1 MKRFLFLFKRIT
13 HYASPITVLL
23 AFSLSPLAISLSV
36 TSAFASEK
44 TASLEEVVV
53 TATRIEEP
61 KKDVP
66 ASVQV
71 ITQEDIKNS
80 TAKDAGDLIS
90 EAGAGHVH
98 KYPGA
103 LTGRIGIRG
112 LFTDLFNPLKDKVLV
127 LLNGN
132 LAGTN
137 NLAKIPVEDIER
149 IEIVKGPAS
158 VLYGSSA
165 MGGVINIITKEGKE
179 GIHGSI
185 GGEAG
190 SWDYWNTKAE
200 LNGKKGLFDFYVL
213 SGRSA
218 RGDYKA
224 KVKDKNGND
233 YGRNTGYDDETL
245 SLRLGYKI
253 FDNHHISLGFQHWKG
268 WEIGSP
274 NASYSPDYDDHMDK
288 ERNGFDI
295 GYKTE
300 SFNAKYYFVHDK
312 DESHTVSNGAIT
324 NSTTTERDTQGISL
338 QKSFHIGDHRIII
351 GSQWD
356 RIDVESKRTSGAP
369 YNPNSQYD
377 TYGVFTEGRLSLLN
391 KKLLLSA
398 GLRYDYFENEI
409 LPTPGITSL
418 KPRKENL
425 DHVTARGGIV
435 YKLTDALRLKGNIG
449 TAFRAP
455 APDELATD
463 YTSSWGTRYIGNPNL
478 KPEKS
483 TSYDAG
489 VEYSKDLFKGGLI
502 FFHTE
507 FKDKILSY
515 YNTALVAQ
523 TFKNVEGAAIQGV
536 EINASYDVGLASGLK
551 VSIEPFSNITY
562 HTRYSSKDD
571 LEISKYGKTL
581 LYTPK
586 WTGAFG
592 MKVGQEKWDAR
603 LIANYTG
610 DEKVQDW
617 NSSSPT
623 YGKAIDKGDFTV
635 MNLKGSYK
643 PVKNLEITASVENLF
658 DRAYEYVLGY
668 PMPRRTF
675 VGGLKW
681 IF

>member
-1 MKRFLFLFKRIT
+1 MKKFLSSFISLFIFVF
-13 HYASPITVLL
+13 SLQPL
-23 AFSLSPLAISLSV
+23 AFSLLT

-66 ASVQV
+66 ASVQI

-80 TAKDAGDLIS
+80 TAKNAGDLIS
-90 EAGAGHVH
+90 EASIGHVH

-103 LTGRIGIRG
+103 LTSSIALRG
-112 LFTDLFNPLKDKVLV
+112 LRTDLFNDLKSRVLV
-127 LLNGN
+127 LINGHK
-132 LAGTN
+132 AGTV

-185 GGEAG
+185 GGEIG
-190 SWDYWNTKAE
+190 SWEYWKTQAE
-200 LNGKKGLFDFYVL
+200 LNGKKGPFDFYL
-213 SGRSA
+213 TASRSA
-218 RGDYKA
+218 SGDYGA
-224 KVKDKNGND
+224 KD
-233 YGRNTGYDDETL
+233 YGKIQNTGYDDETV
-245 SLRLGYKI
+245 SARLGYRF
-253 FDNHHISLGFQHWKG
+253 FDKHHISLGFQHWKG

-274 NASYSPDYDDHMDK
+274 GARHDPDPDDYSDK
-288 ERNGFDI
+288 GRDGFDI

-300 SFNAKYYFVHDK
+300 TFNVRYYLIK
-312 DESHTVSNGAIT
+312 DRDEWHEGPTAGKWETPYSIYLKKT
-324 NSTTTERDTQGISL
+324 DTQGANL
-338 QKSFHIGDHRIII
+338 QKTFSIGNHRIII
-351 GSQWD
+351 GGQWD
-356 RIDVESKRTSGAP
+356 RIEVDTWRSVGPP
-369 YNPNSQYD
+369 YSPNSRYD
-377 TYGVFTEGRLSLLN
+377 TYGAFTEGRLSLLN

-409 LPTPGITSL
+409 FETPGIPTVR
-418 KPRKENL
+418 PRKEEI
-425 DHVTARGGIV
+425 DHATARGGLA
-435 YKLTDALRLKGNIG
+435 YKITDNLRLKGNIG

-463 YTSSWGTRYIGNPNL
+463 YISWGKRYLGNPDL

-489 VEYSKDLFKGGLI
+489 FEYSKDLLKGGLT
-502 FFHTE
+502 FFHTD

-515 YNTALVAQ
+515 YDSTLKAQ
-523 TFKNVEGAAIQGV
+523 TFKNVDGATLQGV
-536 EINASYDVGLASGLK
+536 EGSLSYDVGLAIGLG
-551 VSIEPFSNITY
+551 VSIEPFANITH

-592 MKVGQEKWDAR
+592 IKAGQDKWDAR
-603 LIANYTG
+603 LIANYNG

-617 NSSSPT
+617 ST
-623 YGKAIDKGDFTV
+623 YPYPVVEKADFTV
-635 MNLKGSYK
+635 INLKGSYR
-643 PVKNLEITASVENLF
+643 PIKNLEITASIENLF
-658 DRAYEYVLGY
+658 DRAYEYVQY
-668 PMPRRTF
+668 SPMPRRTIAA
-675 VGGLKW
+675 GIKW

>member
-1 MKRFLFLFKRIT
+1 M
-13 HYASPITVLL
+13 
-23 AFSLSPLAISLSV
+23 
-36 TSAFASEK
+36 
-44 TASLEEVVV
+44 
-53 TATRIEEP
+53 
-61 KKDVP
+61 
-66 ASVQV
+66 QV

-80 TAKDAGDLIS
+80 TAENAGDLIL
-90 EAGAGHVH
+90 EAGIGHVH

-127 LLNGN
+127 LINGHF
-132 LAGTN
+132 AGTN
-137 NLAKIPVEDIER
+137 NLAKIPAEDIEK

-158 VLYGSSA
+158 VLYGSQA

-179 GIHGSI
+179 GLHGSI

-190 SWDYWNTKAE
+190 SWDYWKTQTE
-200 LNGKKGLFDFYVL
+200 LNGKKGPFDFYL
-213 SGRSA
+213 TASRSA
-218 RGDYKA
+218 SGDYKA

-233 YGRNTGYDDETL
+233 YGKNTGYDDEAI
-245 SLRLGYKI
+245 SARFGYKL

-274 NASYSPDYDDHMDK
+274 GPSYSPDPDNYSDK
-288 ERNGFDI
+288 GRDGFDI

-300 SFNAKYYFVHDK
+300 TFDTKYYFIHDK
-312 DESHTVSNGAIT
+312 DESHDLKSGVLT
-324 NSTTTERDTQGISL
+324 NKTTTERDTQGASL
-338 QKSFHIGDHRIII
+338 QKTFHINDHRVIV
-351 GSQWD
+351 GGQWD
-356 RIDVESKRTSGAP
+356 RIKVDSRRKTGAP

-377 TYGVFTEGRLSLLN
+377 SYGTFTEGRLSLLN

-409 LPTPGITSL
+409 LATPGITSL
-418 KPRKENL
+418 KPRKEDM
-425 DHVTARGGIV
+425 DHVTVRGGIV
-435 YKLTDALRLKGNIG
+435 YKLTDALRLKGNVG

-463 YTSSWGTRYIGNPNL
+463 YVSSWGTRYIGNPNL

-483 TSYDAG
+483 TSYDG
-489 VEYSKDLFKGGLI
+489 GLEYSKDLLKGGLT
-502 FFHTE
+502 FFHTK

-675 VGGLKW
+675 VAGIKW

>member
-1 MKRFLFLFKRIT
+1 
-13 HYASPITVLL
+13 LL
-23 AFSLSPLAISLSV
+23 AFSLSPLAISLLI
-36 TSAFASEK
+36 TSAFAEEK
-44 TASLEEVVV
+44 TASMEEIVV
-53 TATRIEEP
+53 TATKIEEP

-66 ASVQV
+66 ASVQI

-90 EAGAGHVH
+90 EASIGHVH

-103 LTGRIGIRG
+103 LTGRIELRG
-112 LFTDLFNPLKDKVLV
+112 LTTDLFSDLKSRVLV
-127 LLNGN
+127 LINGHR
-132 LAGTN
+132 AGTV

-179 GIHGSI
+179 GFHGSI
-185 GGEAG
+185 GGEIG
-190 SWDYWNTKAE
+190 SWDYWRTLAE
-200 LNGKKGLFDFYVL
+200 LNGKKGLFDFYL
-213 SGRSA
+213 TASRSA

-224 KVKDKNGND
+224 KD
-233 YGRNTGYDDETL
+233 YGRIENTGYDDETV
-245 SLRLGYKI
+245 SARFGYRL
-253 FDNHHISLGFQHWKG
+253 FDNHHITVGFQHWRG

-274 NASYSPDYDDHMDK
+274 GARYSPDPDNYSDK
-288 ERNGFDI
+288 GRDGFDI

-300 SFNAKYYFVHDK
+300 SFNAKYYLIK
-312 DESHTVSNGAIT
+312 DRDEWHGGMTVGPGNSNI
-324 NSTTTERDTQGISL
+324 SLTETDTQGVSL
-338 QKSFHIGDHRIII
+338 QKTFPIGNHRVII
-351 GSQWD
+351 GGQWD
-356 RIDVESKRTSGAP
+356 RIEVDSSRNTGAP
-369 YNPNSQYD
+369 YNPNSKYD

-418 KPRKENL
+418 KPRKEDL
-425 DHVTARGGIV
+425 EHITGRGGLV
-435 YKLTDALRLKGNIG
+435 YKLTDSISLKGNIG

-463 YTSSWGTRYIGNPNL
+463 YTSSWGGTHYIGNPGL
-478 KPEKS
+478 TPEKS

-489 VEYSKDLFKGGLI
+489 IEYSTDLFKGGLA
-502 FFHTE
+502 FFHTD

-515 YNTALVAQ
+515 YNSTLSAQ
-523 TFKNVEGAAIQGV
+523 TFKNVEGATLQGI
-536 EINASYDVGLASGLK
+536 EANTSYDVGLASGLTI
-551 VSIEPFSNITY
+551 SIEPFTNITY
-562 HTRYSSKDD
+562 NTQYSSKDE
-571 LEISKYGKTL
+571 LEINKYGKTL

-592 MKVGQEKWDAR
+592 IRTGKEKWDVR

-635 MNLKGSYK
+635 VNLKGSYRPIK
-643 PVKNLEITASVENLF
+643 DLEITASIENLF

-668 PMPRRTF
+668 PMPARTF
-675 VGGLKW
+675 VGGVKW